1 MADSPRLEQ
10 IRALLQDDPD
20 DPFLMYGL
28 AMEYLS
34 INDNGAAVT
43 AFRELL
49 KKRPDYVPTYLMLGQ
64 TLQRMGKE
72 PEAADVLRL
81 GVTAAKQAGNEHALS
96 EIQGL
101 LAIIE

>member
-10 IRALLQDDPD
+10 IRMLLQDEPD

-34 INDNGAAVT
+34 ISDNAAGVQ

-49 KKRPDYVPTYLMLGQ
+49 QKRPDYVPTYLMLGQ

-72 PEAADVLRL
+72 PEAADVLRQ

-96 EIQGL
+96 EIQAL
-101 LAIIE
+101 LAIVE